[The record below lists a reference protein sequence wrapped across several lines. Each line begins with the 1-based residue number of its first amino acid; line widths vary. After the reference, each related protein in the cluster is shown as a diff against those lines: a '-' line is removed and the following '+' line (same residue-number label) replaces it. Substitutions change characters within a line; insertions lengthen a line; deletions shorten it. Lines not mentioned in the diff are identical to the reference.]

1 MVTAFF
7 VRRSSIDYVFL
18 AAVDTTTLVGK
29 SAMRDIR
36 DGLSDRSAD
45 FVVKEYN
52 DLMDVPDS
60 IHA

>member
-7 VRRSSIDYVFL
+7 LRRSSIDYVLL
-18 AAVDTTTLVGK
+18 AVVDTSMPAGK
-29 SAMRDIR
+29 VTMRDIR